1 MTVTRHANPL
11 LDAAT
16 RPLPRRI
23 AVIGAGTIGPDIA
36 YYLKTALP
44 GLALTLVDIRAEAI
58 DAALAR
64 LRGYADKAVARG
76 KMTPAQAAA
85 ALEGLSGSTD
95 YGAIEGC
102 DWVLEAATEDLPLKR
117 RIFAQVES
125 VVGADAVITSNTSSL
140 PAARLITE
148 LRHPARATVTH
159 FFAPAWRNP
168 AVEVIDWAGADPALV
183 VWLRRL
189 FGRNA

>member
-11 LDAAT
+11 LDAAP

-85 ALEGLSGSTD
+85 ALEGLTGSTD
-95 YGAIEGC
+95 YGAIEQQPVSMREGVSC
-102 DWVLEAATEDLPLKR
+102 PS
-117 RIFAQVES
+117 RIS
-125 VVGADAVITSNTSSL
+125 VTASA
-140 PAARLITE
+140 
-148 LRHPARATVTH
+148 
-159 FFAPAWRNP
+159 
-168 AVEVIDWAGADPALV
+168 
-183 VWLRRL
+183 
-189 FGRNA
+189 